1 MNKNVYLDHNATT
14 PVDPEVMN
22 TMLPYFTEKFGNASS
37 RNHLYGWE
45 AEEAVDKARKTIA
58 GEINAASREIIF
70 TSGATES
77 MNLAI
82 KGLAKSDADSK
93 KNHIVT
99 NLIEHKAV
107 LDVCKELEND
117 GFDITY
123 LPVEKDG
130 SIYPELVEIAITD
143 KTLMVIIMHANN
155 ELGTINPLKKIG
167 QICKKKKV
175 YFVVDAAQSFAKI
188 PIDVNELN
196 IDLLA
201 ASGHKIYGPKGIG
214 FLYMRRKPE
223 IKLKALIDGGS
234 HEYGFRAG
242 TVAVPL
248 VIGIAKAVEIYGRNR
263 KIENRK
269 LTILKNKLLE
279 GIKDSIPDVIVNN
292 SSENCLAHTL
302 NITIPDVDAE
312 TLLLA
317 IGDEV
322 ACSTGSACSSSTL
335 EPSHVLKAIGLN
347 PEKASSTLRLSVGRF
362 NTDEEIQFAVEKI
375 VSAAIRLKLVN
386 VRPSIKTVPLKK
398 QVDETF
404 EIIYEK
410 K

>member
-1 MNKNVYLDHNATT
+1 MNRKVYLDHNATT
-14 PVDPEVMN
+14 PVDPEVMSA
-22 TMLPYFTEKFGNASS
+22 MLPYFTEKFGNASS
-37 RNHLYGWE
+37 RNHRFGWD
-45 AEEAVDKARKTIA
+45 AEEAVDIARKIISV
-58 GEINAASREIIF
+58 EINAASREIIF

-82 KGLAKSDADSK
+82 KGLATAKANSK
-93 KNHIVT
+93 KNHIIT

-107 LDVCKELEND
+107 LDVCKELENE

-130 SIYPELVEIAITD
+130 SIYPELVENAIINE
-143 KTLMVIIMHANN
+143 TLMVITMHANN
-155 ELGTINPLKKIG
+155 ELGTINPLKEIG

-234 HEYGFRAG
+234 HEYGYRSG

-248 VIGIAKAVEIYGRNR
+248 AIGLAKAVEIYGRNR

-269 LTILKNKLLE
+269 LTILRNQLLE
-279 GIKDSIPDVIVNN
+279 GIKDSISDVSVN
-292 SSENCLAHTL
+292 SSKDCLPHTL
-302 NITIPDVDAE
+302 NITIPEVDAE

-347 PEKASSTLRLSVGRF
+347 AEKASSTIRLSVGRF

-375 VSAAIRLKLVN
+375 ISAAIRLKQVN
-386 VRPSIKTVPLKK
+386 GKPSVKAAHLKK
-398 QVDETF
+398 QTNETF
-404 EIIYEK
+404 KLFYEK
-410 K
+410 N

>member
-1 MNKNVYLDHNATT
+1 
-14 PVDPEVMN
+14 
-22 TMLPYFTEKFGNASS
+22 
-37 RNHLYGWE
+37 
-45 AEEAVDKARKTIA
+45 
-58 GEINAASREIIF
+58 
-70 TSGATES
+70 

-82 KGLAKSDADSK
+82 KGLATAQANSK
-93 KNHIVT
+93 KNHIIT

-107 LDVCKELEND
+107 LDVCKELENE

-130 SIYPELVEIAITD
+130 RIYPELVENAIINE
-143 KTLMVIIMHANN
+143 TLMVITMHANN
-155 ELGTINPLKKIG
+155 ELGTINPLKEIG

-234 HEYGFRAG
+234 HEYGYRSG

-248 VIGIAKAVEIYGRNR
+248 AIGLAKAVEIYGRNR

-269 LTILKNKLLE
+269 LTILINQLLE
-279 GIKDSIPDVIVNN
+279 GIKDFIPDVIVN
-292 SSENCLAHTL
+292 SSIDCLPHTL
-302 NITIPDVDAE
+302 NITIPEVDAE

-347 PEKASSTLRLSVGRF
+347 AEKASSTIRLSVGRF

-375 VSAAIRLKLVN
+375 VSAAIRLKQVN
-386 VRPSIKTVPLKK
+386 GKPSVKAAHLKK
-398 QVDETF
+398 QTNETF
-404 EIIYEK
+404 KLFYEK
-410 K
+410 N